1 MSRWRMLRSLGRCC
15 LEKVDLLMAGGAAE
29 VLPVSLSC
37 PLPLL
42 RTRPPSLLVCC
53 FFVFTEMGA
62 NSTASGRLEIKP
74 ISVWQHRFKPSAAT
88 ILLGATGSIYSSN
101 TKWFPTHRYNLTLPY
116 HTLKWKVCVPQH
128 AWENYAYMP
137 SSDPQNNNH
146 TDETLNKTSE
156 TSW

>member
-1 MSRWRMLRSLGRCC
+1 MLWSLGRCC